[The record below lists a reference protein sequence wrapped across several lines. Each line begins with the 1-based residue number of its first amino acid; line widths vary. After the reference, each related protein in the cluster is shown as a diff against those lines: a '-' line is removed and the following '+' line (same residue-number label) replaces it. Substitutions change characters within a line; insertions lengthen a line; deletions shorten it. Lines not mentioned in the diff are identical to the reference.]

1 MSSPAEGRRP
11 PSAAESDRVASTPD
25 YLTLKEHRD
34 DDKIVE
40 RSVRWALVTTI
51 SVISIAGLLNVFGQH
66 PTTTR
71 AAGAAATLTVDA
83 PDRVRGGLFYQG
95 RITVEAQQSLDD
107 VVIVLDN
114 GWAEQTSINT
124 IEPAPVEESGRDGRV
139 SLGYGRLEAGERLV
153 VYLQMQVNPTNVG
166 RRSQRVELRDGPEL
180 IAAADRTV
188 TVFP

>member
-1 MSSPAEGRRP
+1 M
-11 PSAAESDRVASTPD
+11 ASVPD

-40 RSVRWALVTTI
+40 RSVRWALVTII

-66 PTTTR
+66 PTTTEASGP
-71 AAGAAATLTVDA
+71 AAELTVFA
-83 PDRVRGGLFYQG
+83 PERLRGGLFYEG
-95 RITVEAQQSLDD
+95 RISVEARQQLDD
-107 VVIVLDN
+107 AVIVLDH

-124 IEPAPVEESGRDGRV
+124 IEPAPVDESGRDGRL
-139 SLGYGRLEAGERLV
+139 SLGYGKLEAGEQLT
-153 VYLQMQVNPTNVG
+153 VYIQLQVNPTNVG
-166 RRSQRVELRDGPEL
+166 HRSQRVELRNGPEL